1 MIEVSQFQTATTL
14 VQLGNAVTYFRN
26 MKEQEIGLTSVQ
38 SDAMRAILEN
48 PGITA
53 AVLREKM
60 KLSQSTM
67 AGILFRLERKGI
79 ITKSADENDG
89 RKAILSATKRGEEL
103 AEALKATALE
113 AQQELTA
120 GMNEEEKEEFDRLLQ
135 IALDHMHAVRV
146 GRE

>member
-1 MIEVSQFQTATTL
+1 MIEVSQFKTATKL

-26 MKEQEIGLTSVQ
+26 IKEKEIGLTSVQ

-53 AVLREKM
+53 VMLKEKM
-60 KLSQSTM
+60 RLSQSTM

-79 ITKSADENDG
+79 IMKSADESDG

-103 AEALKATALE
+103 AEALKTTALE

-120 GMNEEEKEEFDRLLQ
+120 GMNDEEKREFDRFLQ
-135 IALDHMHAVRV
+135 IALDNMHAIRA
-146 GRE
+146 GKE